1 MADEVRDGFI
11 ALKTAGHSFHANRR
25 RMPMAISALTYS
37 GALAASRNPTL
48 HDLIARIR
56 AYNLLLPTL
65 LNQKRANANYL
76 LDRKAVVEL
85 DLICAAIWVYLLHK
99 PKGVRKATGKAK
111 WDDVI
116 AVKVQAEEHADFFG
130 VKFLEADFSGKEGGF
145 NYWLERAAPGNAS
158 DQLYDDFVFWLSGN
172 MGKGQFTSTSTS
184 SSQVLQYFDAQRRAR
199 YEVRAEGK
207 VLMQADQPLD
217 TSGGIGTYTGLKNTW
232 IYVCSATSRKVYSY
246 KSTANFIHHS
256 SFLSGEPVIAAGD
269 WVVIDGGMNYL
280 NSGSGHYRPSDVN
293 MRSFMN
299 LNASWWEGEAVVQ
312 PNYKGK
318 IMRVRDY
325 QLRGLKAPMIKP
337 DMLDRVAGML
347 GVTDLADFTKNAK
360 LDDET
365 AGL

>member
-1 MADEVRDGFI
+1 
-11 ALKTAGHSFHANRR
+11 
-25 RMPMAISALTYS
+25 MAISALTYS
-37 GALAASRNPTL
+37 SALAASRNPTL

-56 AYNLLLPTL
+56 SYNLLLPTL
-65 LNQKRANANYL
+65 LNQKRANAHYV

-111 WDDVI
+111 WDDVV
-116 AVKVQAEEHADFFG
+116 AVKAQVEEHARYFG
-130 VKFLEADFSGKEGGF
+130 IKFLEADFSGKEDGF
-145 NYWLERAAPGNAS
+145 NYWLERAEPGNAN
-158 DQLYDDFVFWLSGN
+158 DHLYEDFLYWLSGSL
-172 MGKGQFTSTSTS
+172 GKRKFTSSGTS
-184 SSQVLQYFDAQRRAR
+184 SAHVLQYFDAQRRVP

-207 VLMQADQPLD
+207 ILMQNDHPLD

-232 IYVCSATSRKVYSY
+232 IYVCSATTRKVYSY
-246 KSTANFIHHS
+246 KSEVNHIHHS

-269 WVVIDGGMNYL
+269 WVVMDGGMNYL

-337 DMLDRVAGML
+337 DLLDRLGDLL
-347 GVTDLADFTKNAK
+347 GVTDLEDFTRNAR
-360 LDDET
+360 LDDEA
-365 AGL
+365 AG